1 MGNLDNLRIDYAE
14 KTTLVNELE
23 NAKAD
28 LQ

>member
-1 MGNLDNLRIDYAE
+1 MENLDNLRTDYAE
-14 KTTLVNELE
+14 KTTLVTELE

>member
-1 MGNLDNLRIDYAE
+1 MENLDNLRIDYAE
-14 KTTLVNELE
+14 KTTFVNELE